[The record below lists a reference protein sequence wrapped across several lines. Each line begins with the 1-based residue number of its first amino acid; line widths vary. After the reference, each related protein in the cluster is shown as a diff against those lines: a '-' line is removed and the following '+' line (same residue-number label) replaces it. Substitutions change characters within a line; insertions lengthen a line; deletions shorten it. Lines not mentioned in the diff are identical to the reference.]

1 MYQQRHQLGAR
12 RSALGA
18 RRSALG
24 ARRSA
29 LGARGPLCEVEVLR
43 SEKGLCARALL
54 NVDALMNGA
63 MS

>member
-1 MYQQRHQLGAR
+1 MRTPGTYQQRHQLGAR

-18 RRSALG
+18 RGL
-24 ARRSA
+24 
-29 LGARGPLCEVEVLR
+29 LCEVEFLR
-43 SEKGLCARALL
+43 SEKGLCAGALL